1 MKITDIKGIMKIIVA
16 LLFFIILSSCEQD
29 RQEKTI
35 AIINKLKLVET
46 QQTNYK
52 FQLKSL
58 KYQATGNDS
67 VKIIEIEKRLTEKE
81 ITKRLINAFNKEFSD
96 KDINDIYRFIQTN
109 AFEKF
114 FNSGEIYKIIS
125 AQFKDVDKGIKRITE
140 QSSEKVENPT
150 NKFEPIPIDK
160 ENGFYATIDYNYST
174 ADKNIKLEDKPSITS
189 KDILEVKKIF
199 NNHNNQPEISIVFT
213 KDGAKKFYL
222 LTKKNIGKPIAIVIG
237 KKIVSMPTVNS
248 EIIGGKASIS
258 GNFTEEEIDKMIE
271 ILKNK

>member
-1 MKITDIKGIMKIIVA
+1 MKITDIKGVMKIIAV
-16 LLFFIILSSCEQD
+16 LLIFIILSSCEQD

-52 FQLKSL
+52 FQLKPL

-213 KDGAKKFYL
+213 KNGAKKFYL

>member
-1 MKITDIKGIMKIIVA
+1 MKITDIKGVLKIVA
-16 LLFFIILSSCEQD
+16 VLLVFIILSSCEQD

-125 AQFKDVDKGIKRITE
+125 AQFKDVDKGMKRITE

-174 ADKNIKLEDKPSITS
+174 ADKNIKLEYKPSITS

-237 KKIVSMPTVNS
+237 KQIVSMPTVNS

>member
-1 MKITDIKGIMKIIVA
+1 MKITDIKGVMKIVA
-16 LLFFIILSSCEQD
+16 VLLVFIILSSCEQD

>member
-1 MKITDIKGIMKIIVA
+1 MKITDIKGVLKIVA
-16 LLFFIILSSCEQD
+16 VLLVFIILSSCEQD